1 MLQSMVVL
9 GRPSCAQWL
18 SNCALPSGGAF
29 SVSFNAQWE
38 SLQPWSRITDFGSGP
53 QMSNIFVANKGC
65 KDTLT
70 FQSPKEILDLSK
82 LIEDLR
88 NGNTNTTMVLKN
100 DGFVKLHGPDSSW

>member
-1 MLQSMVVL
+1 
-9 GRPSCAQWL
+9 
-18 SNCALPSGGAF
+18 
-29 SVSFNAQWE
+29 
-38 SLQPWSRITDFGSGP
+38 LQPWSRITDFGSGP

-88 NGNTNTTMVLKN
+88 NGNTNAKWSILSVVAIVSRNQEAL
-100 DGFVKLHGPDSSW
+100 LHPRHNLQIT